1 MKKLHLVSITLAFIN
16 LLSVGALCHAAES
29 IPLSA
34 AVLNFKDGS
43 EDLAGTGASVSALLQ
58 VNLSKESDTI
68 LVERAEIGEIMSE
81 HELILS
87 DAVTPAQAA
96 KVGQLTGAE
105 VIISGRVFSVQDR
118 VYLVAKVISS
128 SSGRVFG
135 VSSDYEKQ
143 GKMGGAIKLL
153 AESVNKILK
162 DKQNDLRGTKSL
174 EERQLEIL
182 KDAMKDKRPPKIY
195 ISVTETIIRVPVPD
209 PAARTE
215 ICRSLQEVGC
225 TVVEAENE
233 ADIIVIGEAFAET
246 GIRRDA
252 LWFVRAR
259 LEFTIKDAAG
269 KVLRTERVVAGNV
282 DIAEAT
288 GCKGALQKTGLL
300 ASTIIAKAWSE
311 AQK

>member
-1 MKKLHLVSITLAFIN
+1 LISH
-16 LLSVGALCHAAES
+16 LSVGTLCHAEES

-58 VNLSKESDTI
+58 ANLSNDSDTI
-68 LVERAEIGEIMSE
+68 LVERAELGEIMSE

-105 VIISGRVFSVQDR
+105 VIISGRVFLAQDR

-135 VSSDYEKQ
+135 VTSDYEKQ
-143 GKMGGAIKLL
+143 GKMDSSIKLL
-153 AESVNKILK
+153 SQSVCKILK
-162 DKQNDLRGTKSL
+162 DKQKDLRGAKSL
-174 EERQLEIL
+174 EERQLESL
-182 KDAMKDKRPPKIY
+182 KAAMKDKQAPKIY
-195 ISVTETIIRVPVPD
+195 VSVSETIVRAAAPD
-209 PAARTE
+209 PAAKTE
-215 ICRSLQEVGC
+215 ICRALQAGGW
-225 TVVEAENE
+225 TIAEAENE
-233 ADIIVIGEAFAET
+233 ADVIVTGEAFAET
-246 GIRRDA
+246 GIRRDT

-259 LEFTIKDAAG
+259 LEFTVKNAAG
-269 KVLRTERVVAGNV
+269 KVLLTERVVAGNV
-282 DIAEAT
+282 DIAEAV

-300 ASTIIAKAWSE
+300 ASTLIAEAWLG